1 MVADPPQSQRRCKQ
15 SSAETVDYTQSQRRT
30 QSSKSD
36 DVEEEFNH
44 RDENNNELST
54 SSKRLLYERWLSKY
68 PREFRARIDYTKSE
82 KPAQLTFGLLLL
94 GILFFLGGSSKINI
108 NDASVGARSAYAFVW
123 LSLTVYCFL
132 QTRDGLMVRPHPGVW
147 RVVHGAA
154 LTHFVIMVI
163 LAALEPSLGRQFLA
177 LLLPDIAD
185 SITLRHV
192 DPFEG
197 TCDLDCRFSFRTLF
211 VQLGKLWFPCHLFGW
226 LGKMVIYRSWVFC
239 QVYSIAFELC
249 ELSFQWLIPEFKECW
264 WDSIVLDAL
273 IANML
278 GMCLGVYLLR
288 WLRSY
293 PYDWAGTRP
302 RYVKLAVTFLPFTWS
317 DYHWS
322 FFSSVGG
329 LLDAMWLLMTSLLV
343 ELNSFFIMAS
353 LGIPASHYFQL
364 ARLIMILLLAAPA
377 VAEYHNYVQ
386 DRGNDNRRL
395 GHNSWLILMTAIIEV
410 IVCAKYGRDRF
421 DRVTPSYDI
430 LAAWFVS
437 IALFG
442 LWCVCHF
449 HISASEKKCD
459 DHQSSTIVR
468 AVGKLPVFVCS
479 LPLCYLF
486 RYYGYHPHGQ

>member
-226 LGKMVIYRSWVFC
+226 LGK
-239 QVYSIAFELC
+239 
-249 ELSFQWLIPEFKECW
+249 
-264 WDSIVLDAL
+264 
-273 IANML
+273 
-278 GMCLGVYLLR
+278 
-288 WLRSY
+288 
-293 PYDWAGTRP
+293 
-302 RYVKLAVTFLPFTWS
+302 VK
-317 DYHWS
+317 
-322 FFSSVGG
+322 
-329 LLDAMWLLMTSLLV
+329 
-343 ELNSFFIMAS
+343 
-353 LGIPASHYFQL
+353 
-364 ARLIMILLLAAPA
+364 
-377 VAEYHNYVQ
+377 
-386 DRGNDNRRL
+386 
-395 GHNSWLILMTAIIEV
+395 
-410 IVCAKYGRDRF
+410 
-421 DRVTPSYDI
+421 
-430 LAAWFVS
+430 
-437 IALFG
+437 
-442 LWCVCHF
+442 
-449 HISASEKKCD
+449 
-459 DHQSSTIVR
+459 
-468 AVGKLPVFVCS
+468 
-479 LPLCYLF
+479 
-486 RYYGYHPHGQ
+486 